1 MEVSRNFV
9 NFAGGSREP
18 NKPSPHGALQMNYS
32 ILDFLGLLGAVGL
45 FLYGMKVMS
54 EGLQK
59 AAGDRLRN
67 ILSAMTRNRFTGTV
81 TGFFITALIQSSS
94 ASTVM
99 VVSFVNAGLMTL
111 GQSMAVIMGANVG
124 TTFTAWI
131 IALFGFKVDISAFA
145 LPLIGLAV
153 PLLFSK
159 KSRTKSLGEFTIGFA
174 FLFMGLDMI
183 SKYVP
188 DLQSNPE
195 MFAFLQHYASMGFG
209 SVLIFCLVG
218 MLVTMIIQSSAAM
231 FAITLIMCSKGW
243 ITFDLACA
251 LVLGS
256 NIGTTIT
263 PLLASMSGNV
273 AAKRTAMGHLLF
285 NLLGTVWT
293 LAVFFPF
300 VELNSWIT
308 EEIGQGDPC
317 ELYRYVNTLQ
327 ADNPEMYNS
336 VFASALPTD
345 TGDVLRHR
353 TAISQMQISVSFGLS
368 IFHTVFNLINLSIMI
383 WLTNVYVK
391 IVEFL
396 VPAKHQGDDE
406 FQLKF
411 ISAGILSAS
420 ELNISQAEKEIHVFA
435 ERVGRMLPMARDL
448 VHTKAGSDEFNQ
460 TYSRLEKYEEISD
473 RMELEIANYLNRC
486 AEGRLSNESK
496 RRIAAMLSI
505 DSEIESIA
513 DSMLGVGKILLRKQQ
528 GNVHFNEEI
537 YANIDLMF
545 SYVEKSVKS
554 MLKVLN
560 DIENVEERDIIASY
574 NREREINNLRNQLR
588 TTNVENINDRHY
600 EYQSGIYYMDIISTL
615 EKAGDYI
622 INVTDTIRD
631 EFRHR

>member
-1 MEVSRNFV
+1 
-9 NFAGGSREP
+9 
-18 NKPSPHGALQMNYS
+18 MNYS

-67 ILSAMTRNRFTGTV
+67 ILSAMTRNRFAGTV

-111 GQSMAVIMGANVG
+111 AQSMAVIMGANVG
-124 TTFTAWI
+124 TTFTAWV

-153 PLLFSK
+153 PLLFSSK
-159 KSRTKSLGEFTIGFA
+159 GRTKSIGEFTIGFA

-195 MFAFLQHYASMGFG
+195 MFAFLQRYASMGFG

-218 MLVTMIIQSSAAM
+218 IVVTMVIQSSAAT

-256 NIGTTIT
+256 NIGTTVT

-285 NLLGTVWT
+285 NFLGTIWT
-293 LAVFFPF
+293 LAVFYPF

-308 EEIGQGDPC
+308 EAIGQGDPNQ
-317 ELYRYVNTLQ
+317 LYRYVSDLQ
-327 ADNPEMYNS
+327 ASSPDVYNQ
-336 VFASALPTD
+336 VFATGSVPTD
-345 TGDVLRHR
+345 PDVVLRHR
-353 TAISQMQISVSFGLS
+353 TAISTMQVSVSFGLS
-368 IFHTVFNLINLSIMI
+368 MFHTVFNLINLSIMI
-383 WLTNVYVK
+383 WLTKVYVK

-396 VPAKHQGDDE
+396 IPAKHQGDDE

-420 ELNISQAEKEIHVFA
+420 ELNISQAEKEMHVYA
-435 ERVGRMLPMARDL
+435 ERVGRMLPMAREL
-448 VHTKAGSDEFNQ
+448 VHSKAGSDEFNCI
-460 TYSRLEKYEEISD
+460 YSRLEKYEEISD
-473 RMELEIANYLNRC
+473 RMELEIANYLKRC

-513 DSMLGVGKILLRKQQ
+513 DTMLGVGKILLRKQQ
-528 GNVHFNEEI
+528 SNVHFNDEI

-545 SYVEKSVKS
+545 TYLERAMNGMLRILSNLESVNEHEVIS
-554 MLKVLN
+554 
-560 DIENVEERDIIASY
+560 AY
-574 NREREINNLRNQLR
+574 NHEREINNLRNQLR
-588 TTNVENINDRHY
+588 TANVANINDRHY
-600 EYQSGIYYMDIISTL
+600 EYQSGIYYIDIISTL
-615 EKAGDYI
+615 EKSGDYI
-622 INVTDTIRD
+622 INVVDTIRD
-631 EFRHR
+631 EFRGLKS

>member
-1 MEVSRNFV
+1 
-9 NFAGGSREP
+9 
-18 NKPSPHGALQMNYS
+18 MNYS
-32 ILDFLGLLGAVGL
+32 ILQFLGLLGAVGL

-67 ILSAMTRNRFTGTV
+67 ILSAMTRNRFTGTI

-111 GQSMAVIMGANVG
+111 AQSMAVIMGANVG
-124 TTFTAWI
+124 TTFTAWV

-153 PLLFSK
+153 PLLFSS
-159 KSRTKSLGEFTIGFA
+159 KSRTKSIGEFTIGFA

-188 DLQSNPE
+188 DLQTNPE
-195 MFAFLQHYASMGFG
+195 MFAFLQRYASMGFG
-209 SVLIFCLVG
+209 SVLIFCAVG
-218 MLVTMIIQSSAAM
+218 LLVTMMIQSSAAT

-243 ITFDLACA
+243 IDFPLACA

-285 NLLGTVWT
+285 NLLGTIWV
-293 LAVFFPF
+293 LAIFYPF
-300 VELNSWIT
+300 VDLNSWIT
-308 EEIGQGDPC
+308 EEIGQGDPNA
-317 ELYRYVNTLQ
+317 LYRYVTDLKVSHP
-327 ADNPEMYNS
+327 DLYNS
-336 VFASALPTD
+336 VFASSLPTAD
-345 TGDVLRHR
+345 GDVLSTR
-353 TAISQMQISVSFGLS
+353 TMITQLQVSVSFGLS

-383 WLTNVYVK
+383 WFTKLYVK
-391 IVEFL
+391 IVEIL

-411 ISAGILSAS
+411 ITGGLLSAS

-435 ERVGRMLPMARDL
+435 ERVARMLPMAKEL
-448 VHTKAGSDEFNQ
+448 INTKEGSDEFNRI
-460 TYSRLEKYEEISD
+460 YSRLEKYEEISD
-473 RMELEIANYLNRC
+473 RMEIEIANYLNRC

-496 RRIAAMLSI
+496 RTIAAMLSI

-513 DSMLGVGKILLRKQQ
+513 DCALGVGKILLRKQQ
-528 GNVHFNEEI
+528 AGVQFNDEI
-537 YANIDLMF
+537 HANIETMF
-545 SYVEKSVKS
+545 QYVDKAITNMILLLTNLEHNQESA
-554 MLKVLN
+554 
-560 DIENVEERDIIASY
+560 IIVSY
-574 NREREINNLRNQLR
+574 NCEREINNLRNQLR
-588 TTNVENINDRHY
+588 TNNISNINQHHY

-615 EKAGDYI
+615 EKMGDYI
-622 INVTDTIRD
+622 INVVDIVKD
-631 EFRHR
+631 EFRSKQVV